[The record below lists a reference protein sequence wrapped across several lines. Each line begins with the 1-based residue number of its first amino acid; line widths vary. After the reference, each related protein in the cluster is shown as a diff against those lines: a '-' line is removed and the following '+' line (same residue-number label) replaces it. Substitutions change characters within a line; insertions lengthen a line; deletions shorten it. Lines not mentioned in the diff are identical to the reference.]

1 MVPGRQPRFASACNT
16 LIFMCPNP
24 SSKHLPSPH
33 VPPGPS
39 ASCRG
44 GDKFCHYL
52 HCGGFRK
59 SSQYVA
65 LSTWL
70 SVPGSWEVGRPDQ
83 LFGQQTWGHVTLA
96 PSCLSRCR

>member
-24 SSKHLPSPH
+24 SSKDLPSPH
-33 VPPGPS
+33 APPAPLPPAGEVINS
-39 ASCRG
+39 AIICTV
-44 GDKFCHYL
+44 GDL
-52 HCGGFRK
+52 ER
-59 SSQYVA
+59 A

-70 SVPGSWEVGRPDQ
+70 SVPGNWEGGRPDQ